1 MIVAAGGPLRTEKC
15 KNKDSGRKTAQVAES
30 ESPEAG
36 ADLSVDPS
44 LSDTQ
49 ADTEKGAWKGAIQVW
64 NIRECRAKI
73 LNAITSYVIVSGGF

>member
-36 ADLSVDPS
+36 AVDPS

-49 ADTEKGAWKGAIQVW
+49 ADTEKGAWRGAIQVW
-64 NIRECRAKI
+64 NIRGECRA
-73 LNAITSYVIVSGGF
+73 NRH